1 VISTRA
7 LFQAVA
13 LAVVLTRSV
22 PVPVPLP
29 GLTEAG
35 LKLQAAAGGT
45 PAVQDNDTEP
55 VNSEWPLSAIAKS
68 AACPAMTVLEG
79 GGPPKSNE
87 GKRSKVADALL
98 RRVHNDRTVVCASEI
113 SVCFQKIRSLLW
125 NKSRVEVILCTA

>member
-98 RRVHNDRTVVCASEI
+98 GASITTEQSSVPAKSQFVFRRLGLCCGTSHAS
-113 SVCFQKIRSLLW
+113 K
-125 NKSRVEVILCTA
+125 